1 LGLKETIG
9 LVLLTVSPAVADP
22 LNFRGKDYLEMNET
36 YRTGFVHGVM
46 ASWVDLGSPERYREF
61 ILAGYGC
68 LDRRPRTIPVMASEL
83 AKYIESHPNMLQ
95 APASVAFTTYFLD
108 CPEK

>member
-1 LGLKETIG
+1 MRAS
-9 LVLLTVSPAVADP
+9 VCLLACIMAAAPAAADP
-22 LNFRGKDYLEMNET
+22 LNFTGKDYLAMNEN

-46 ASWVDLGSPERYREF
+46 ASWVDLGSPAQYKEF
-61 ILAGYGC
+61 ILAGYAC
-68 LDRRPRTIPVMASEL
+68 LDRRPRTIPAMATEL
-83 AKYIESHPNMLQ
+83 AKYIGAHSNMLE